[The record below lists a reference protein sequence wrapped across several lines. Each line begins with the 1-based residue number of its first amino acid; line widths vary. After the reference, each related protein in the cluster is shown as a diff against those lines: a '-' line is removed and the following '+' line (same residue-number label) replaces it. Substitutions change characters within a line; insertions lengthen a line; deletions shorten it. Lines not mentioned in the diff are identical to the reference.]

1 MLVPCRMLDE
11 DAVVAMYAQA
21 YRQMNQRFDPQ
32 RCRDWFRELKEG
44 MKMNTMSMG
53 MGMPGM
59 GRMMGMP
66 GM

>member
-1 MLVPCRMLDE
+1 MTQKLGLVPCRMLDE
-11 DAVVAMYAQA
+11 DAVVNMYAQA
-21 YRQMNQRFDPQ
+21 YRAGGQKFDPERCRTWFRGMKQQMN
-32 RCRDWFRELKEG
+32 
-44 MKMNTMSMG
+44 MG

>member
-1 MLVPCRMLDE
+1 MPCRMLDE
-11 DAVVAMYAQA
+11 DAVVNMYAQA
-21 YRQMNQRFDPQ
+21 YRANGQQFDPERCRTWFRKMKQQMN
-32 RCRDWFRELKEG
+32 
-44 MKMNTMSMG
+44 